1 MVARAHGPVDA
12 LVSLLHE
19 AVHTLTARFT
29 LGRVRA
35 ARAAVRLVEVIAGD
49 GALGHAVREHRVGWT
64 QRLEGVREVVAE
76 GQS

>member
-19 AVHTLTARFT
+19 AVHTLTARLT
-29 LGRVRA
+29 LGRIRA
-35 ARAAVRLVEVIAGD
+35 ARAAVRLVEVVAGD
-49 GALGHAVREHRVGWT
+49 GALGHAVREHRVGGT

-76 GQS
+76 CQS